1 MTPAAGRGEHVP
13 SPLGA
18 SGSEEPEVQAPGGPP
33 GRSLGEIEGRDPA
46 RRRPDCPSWT
56 VPALDTALARVALTR
71 AAVGDRFPLF
81 AEPDGDGRWTTTSR
95 GSWTGG
101 FWAGLQWLR
110 ALRTGDVQDRVAAR
124 AATARLARWAE
135 ADTATRG
142 LILWYGTA
150 HAAGDPDATALRER
164 AAHACLAAMDPD
176 LGLVPWG
183 AAFGGERLL
192 ARADGAPGMGPL
204 LTAAGPAGRAAAE
217 SHLRRHL
224 ALCLGGRHP
233 AWRFDGTG
241 WQPCEEP
248 PPDWSRGHAWLLLA
262 VAEGTALGMDLSAER
277 ERLTASLE
285 SAPLVPHADASHCD
299 VPLDTSAAAIT
310 AVALLML
317 ARADDS
323 RRRAG
328 RFRARAVAVLD
339 RLVHAHMAS
348 GRLLDGCYD
357 AGSGLAVRH
366 QLIWGDY
373 FLVLGLAALT
383 GLVDL

>member
-1 MTPAAGRGEHVP
+1 MRGAGREGPAH
-13 SPLGA
+13 S
-18 SGSEEPEVQAPGGPP
+18 APGGPP
-33 GRSLGEIEGRDPA
+33 GRSLGEIEERGPGPGPGRSPG
-46 RRRPDCPSWT
+46 CPSWT
-56 VPALDTALARVALTR
+56 IPALDTALARVALTR

-81 AEPDGDGRWTTTSR
+81 AEPEGDGRWTTTSR

-124 AATARLARWAE
+124 ATTARLARWAE

-150 HAAGDPDATALRER
+150 HGHAADDPDATALRER
-164 AAHACLAAMDPD
+164 AAHTCLAAVDPD

-192 ARADGAPGMGPL
+192 VRADGAPGMGPL
-204 LTAAGPAGRAAAE
+204 LAAAGPAGRTAAQ

-224 ALCLGGRHP
+224 ELCLSGEHS

-241 WQPCEEP
+241 WQPCDEP
-248 PPDWSRGHAWLLLA
+248 PPGWSRGHAWLLLA

-277 ERLTASLE
+277 EQLTASLD
-285 SAPLVPHADASHCD
+285 SSPLVPRAHGDAAA
-299 VPLDTSAAAIT
+299 PLDTSAAAIA

-317 ARADDS
+317 ARTDDS

-328 RFRARAVAVLD
+328 RFRSRAVAVLD

-357 AGSGLAVRH
+357 AGRGLAVRH
-366 QLIWGDY
+366 ELIWGDY
-373 FLVLGLAALT
+373 FLALGLAALS